1 MDNRAIVDAIEISKS
16 YGDSVRTWALR
27 GVDFRMESGEFVAI
41 IGASGS
47 GKSTLLNMV
56 GALDRPTSGR
66 ILIDGQ
72 DISFLEEHDLAVV
85 RGSTI
90 GFVFQFH
97 YLLREFT
104 ILENV
109 LMPLLIQGGPSSEDV
124 KWVKELLERVG
135 LHDRMHRKP
144 GQLSGGQQQRA
155 AIVRALANRPK
166 LVLADEPTGNL
177 DSQNGAMVFDMLT
190 ELNAELG
197 IAFML
202 VTHDDR
208 LAKKAHRIV
217 AMGDGHII
225 ADYNVDIVNE
235 ESESRMTNAASLG
248 GDG

>member
-16 YGDSVRTWALR
+16 YGDSVRTWALH

-225 ADYNVDIVNE
+225 ADYNVDEVENE
-235 ESESRMTNAASLG
+235 AEVIGNR
-248 GDG
+248 